1 MLWIQQF
8 GIRFCRTQTDAC
20 LRQLRMPVPPEAPF
34 KQKPAP
40 VSGAGLLP
48 EAELNTCPQQQGRL
62 AMLKIWLIGHIDSN
76 PAVDIRLWVNRNGR
90 SLSEAGKRRIHD

>member
-1 MLWIQQF
+1 
-8 GIRFCRTQTDAC
+8 
-20 LRQLRMPVPPEAPF
+20 MPVPPEAF

-62 AMLKIWLIGHIDSN
+62 AMLKIWLTGQN
-76 PAVDIRLWVNRNGR
+76 
-90 SLSEAGKRRIHD
+90 

>member
-1 MLWIQQF
+1 MGSSLCRARMPWISSSASASVEPK
-8 GIRFCRTQTDAC
+8 TDAC
-20 LRQLRMPVPPEAPF
+20 LRRLRMPASTEAPF

-62 AMLKIWLIGHIDSN
+62 AMLKIWLTRHI
-76 PAVDIRLWVNRNGR
+76 
-90 SLSEAGKRRIHD
+90 